1 MRHAIRR
8 QRLACAAVGL
18 AMAAA
23 AAGCSQVAPTQASG
37 PAGTH
42 ESVASFQTQQV
53 WLGPALAASGGLL
66 TPAETALSFPLGLAE
81 WGRPFAAGYGYP
93 LILPQSSLWV
103 GSGIELL
110 IGTWPFRSILYGGV

>member
-8 QRLACAAVGL
+8 QRLAWAAVGL
-18 AMAAA
+18 AMATA

-37 PAGTH
+37 PA
-42 ESVASFQTQQV
+42 VTQQTV
-53 WLGPALAASGGLL
+53 SGFKTQQAWLEPALGLGLLGPGTTAAS
-66 TPAETALSFPLGLAE
+66 APLGLAL
-81 WGRPFAAGYGYP
+81 WGHPYAAGYGYP

-110 IGTWPFRSILYGGV
+110 TGTWPFRSVLYSGL